1 MKMIGLIGG
10 NGSFASAYFYRLLLE
25 KSRDFY
31 GAKNNSDF
39 PRIVID
45 SVPVPDFISDMSQIV
60 SARAILESSAR
71 KLANYGCTEIAVVCN
86 TIYLLKEK
94 LNEAC
99 EGKLVSIVDLVAA
112 RAKSMGLK
120 RIGILASPTTLRLNI
135 YGKALETL
143 GMLGIGGENELQGI
157 YETIIRQLVAG
168 RVSET
173 QKKEL
178 TIRTQALVH
187 GEKLDGII
195 LGCTELPLVF
205 PKNKFKNVI
214 DCMDVLADEL
224 LFRYYAKGGKHG

>member
-1 MKMIGLIGG
+1 MIGLIGG

-45 SVPVPDFISDMSQIV
+45 SVPVPDFISDTSQIV
-60 SARAILESSAR
+60 SAQTMLESSAR
-71 KLANYGCTEIAVVCN
+71 KLANYGCSEIAVVCN
-86 TIYLLKEK
+86 TIYLLKEE
-94 LNEAC
+94 LNRAC
-99 EGKLVSIVDLVAA
+99 GGKLVSIVDLVAA
-112 RAKSMGLK
+112 RAKSMGLE
-120 RIGILASPTTLRLNI
+120 RVGILASPTTLKMNI
-135 YGKALETL
+135 YGKALKS
-143 GMLGIGGENELQGI
+143 LGILEIGGGTELQDI

-168 RVSET
+168 EVPET

-178 TIRTQALVH
+178 AIRTQALVR

-205 PKNKFKNVI
+205 PKSKFKNAI